1 MSRSEEFWP
10 RCAVVQCEIDVSI
23 GIRRRSLGHHH
34 TRSEHG
40 QDRSELPEPARHVF
54 DAMTLG
60 EQKPLRRAEEAA
72 AVRGAGLGK
81 HVVVVEEEGSAK
93 KRGLPSRPVIPV
105 PSRMR
110 QGWPVPTRSRPDR
123 RAGRRRSTPQVCR

>member
-72 AVRGAGLGK
+72 AVRDAGLGK

-93 KRGLPSRPVIPV
+93 NEVFPVV
-105 PSRMR
+105 P
-110 QGWPVPTRSRPDR
+110 
-123 RAGRRRSTPQVCR
+123 